1 VEPSSRI
8 AEARRRVRLARYVLG
23 AAAVAG
29 FAVFGAAAR
38 GAHPAT
44 HQAASTAESSDSQTA
59 SSSFGFGTASLGDS
73 GNAAPQ
79 IQSGGS

>member
-8 AEARRRVRLARYVLG
+8 AEARRRVRVARYALG

-44 HQAASTAESSDSQTA
+44 HHSASTVESTDSESD
-59 SSSFGFGTASLGDS
+59 SSSFGFGSGSLGGS

-79 IQSGGS
+79 IQSMGS

>member
-1 VEPSSRI
+1 MEPSSRI
-8 AEARRRVRLARYVLG
+8 AEARRRVRVARYVFG

-38 GAHPAT
+38 SAHPAT
-44 HQAASTAESSDSQTA
+44 THSVATVESTDSESD
-59 SSSFGFGTASLGDS
+59 SSSFGFGSGSLGDP

-79 IQSGGS
+79 IQSKGS